1 MSGFTNYVSSFFS
14 KSNATELKSEPEKS
28 VPESE
33 VTVIPS
39 VWPVSESVEG
49 DKTTKPKMWHKNL
62 SSYVSKPV
70 EEAPQGKFSYKTVER
85 PTETPQGKFS
95 DYLSTYYGHS
105 NNNSKTRKD
114 KRNIFHSTD
123 VKLETSKDA
132 IVHQVVFLMDATGSM
147 SSYIEGTKEE
157 IHKFVNKMK
166 EESLKTAEGFPL
178 RFEVGVIAYRD
189 FSDREHFET
198 LNFTD
203 NIDLVAE
210 FLTNVHASGGG
221 DSPEDVKGSF
231 VHALFGVD
239 DVSKRLSWD
248 ESEDCASKTL
258 IWLADAPAH
267 GYANSLGDDYPD
279 NNQNEWSF
287 LFDEMKRMD
296 VDMYIAKIKED
307 TKKTNDAFTKFAEER
322 TIKLE
327 TVDISQSVGKRDAH
341 TGEVRAFASDE
352 AYACMSERVIAPQAA
367 KNYSMAM
374 KKKSMFSS
382 SS

>member
-14 KSNATELKSEPEKS
+14 NSKSETEKS
-28 VPESE
+28 VPEKSE
-33 VTVIPS
+33 VTDIPS
-39 VWPVSESVEG
+39 VWPVSESVED

-70 EEAPQGKFSYKTVER
+70 EEAPQGKFVQKAVVYPAEI
-85 PTETPQGKFS
+85 PQGKFS
-95 DYLSTYYGHS
+95 DYLSTYYGR

-114 KRNIFHSTD
+114 KKNVFHSTD

-132 IVHQVVFLMDATGSM
+132 IIHKVAFLMDATGSM

-166 EESLKTAEGFPL
+166 EESFKTAEGFPM

-210 FLTNVHASGGG
+210 FLTNVHANGGG

-239 DVSKRLSWD
+239 DVSQKLSWD

-267 GYANSLGDDYPD
+267 GYTNNLGDDYPD
-279 NNQNEWSF
+279 NNQNEWGF

-307 TKKTNDAFTKFAEER
+307 TKFAEER
-322 TIKLE
+322 GIKLE
-327 TVDISQSVGKRDAH
+327 TVDISQSVGKRDVH
-341 TGEVRAFASDE
+341 TGEIRAFASDE
-352 AYACMSERVIAPQAA
+352 AYACMSDKVCSVQAV
-367 KNYSMAM
+367 KNQSMAY
-374 KKKSMFSS
+374 KKKSFFSS
-382 SS
+382 K